1 MNFQGKS
8 RAFTPLEA
16 AARLAVACVTTHY
29 RRYYPTYHI
38 KAKGEVDIAYV
49 HQNRFWSLEVKWSK
63 QLRPKDLK
71 QISKYPNSRILTKSL
86 HTKEILGIPAEPL
99 PLALLRL
106 GSAQTPQP

>member
-1 MNFQGKS
+1 MSFPGKS
-8 RAFTPLEA
+8 RAFTPLAA
-16 AARLAVACVTTHY
+16 AARLAEACVVTQY
-29 RRYYPTYHI
+29 RRYFPTYYI

-49 HQNRFWSLEVKWSK
+49 HQNRFWPLEVKWTK

-71 QISKYPNSRILTKSL
+71 QISKYPNSRILTRSL
-86 HTKEILGIPAEPL
+86 QTKEILGIPAEPL